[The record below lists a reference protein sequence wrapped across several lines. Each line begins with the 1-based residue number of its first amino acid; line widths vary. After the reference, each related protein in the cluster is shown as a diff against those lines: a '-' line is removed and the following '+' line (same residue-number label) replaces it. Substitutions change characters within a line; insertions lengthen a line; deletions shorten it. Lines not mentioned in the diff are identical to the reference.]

1 MVIAGTGHL
10 AKVGTMVIMAKVGT
24 MVIMAKIGTVIMGKR
39 SEQPPVIIVGKGWN
53 HRHGQKVGTTTG
65 YGMQANLGKGRS
77 RERSR
82 TTSYGTKAILGIK
95 VWSPGSGL
103 FYVLSMAVA
112 VAWSWETS
120 VAMASL
126 I

>member
-1 MVIAGTGHL
+1 L
-10 AKVGTMVIMAKVGT
+10 EPPSWAKG
-24 MVIMAKIGTVIMGKR
+24 R
-39 SEQPPVIIVGKGWN
+39 NN
-53 HRHGQKVGTTTG
+53 HRSSSWAKVGTTTG

>member
-1 MVIAGTGHL
+1 MVT
-10 AKVGTMVIMAKVGT
+10 MAKVGT
-24 MVIMAKIGTVIMGKR
+24 MVIVVESRDHWSSGK
-39 SEQPPVIIVGKGWN
+39 QVG
-53 HRHGQKVGTTTG
+53 RASDRCTTS

-77 RERSR
+77 HERSR